1 MPTVVRSICHTRI
14 LGKGPLQLR
23 IMDAIGGININ
34 MSQTIYE
41 KTSAGR
47 HALLGR
53 ASGLPLEVRRVL
65 ILINGRK
72 TVEDLRG
79 FVDPGHLDSAI
90 ETLLTLNYIHSIHD
104 SPRDFNWI
112 KKEASTFTSK
122 ILGPKSQP
130 MCEAIERAKSTPEL
144 RKVLQ
149 GILIFVDAR
158 LSPDITTTL
167 EKHYRA
173 MLLLS
178 SIDIPL
184 P

>member
-1 MPTVVRSICHTRI
+1 MPAVVRCICSARVV
-14 LGKGPLQLR
+14 GKGPLQLR
-23 IMDAIGGININ
+23 IMDTAGGININ
-34 MSQTIYE
+34 MPQTIYE
-41 KTSAGR
+41 KTPAGR

-53 ASGLPLEVRRVL
+53 ASGLPLEARRVL

-72 TVEDLRG
+72 TIEDLRG

-90 ETLLTLNYIHSIHD
+90 DTLLTLGYIHSIHD

-122 ILGPKSQP
+122 VLGDKANA
-130 MCEAIERAKSTPEL
+130 MCEAIERTKSTPEL

-158 LSPDITTTL
+158 LSPDITLTL